1 MMIRFAVAVLGA
13 VMLTATGVS
22 AQYRDGADTASVHVT
37 LDACLDMARENY
49 PQIRQLGL
57 IEASEKYDLS
67 IASST
72 WIPQLSVSG
81 KANWQSDVVEM
92 PFEIPGFE
100 LDMPHDQYSLTA
112 NLTQHIWDGGAS
124 SSQRAAVKADAEVR
138 RGQTEVSL
146 YSVRSRVQNVY
157 LGILLLDEQISQN
170 RLLMESLRRNA
181 DEVQAMMDNGMAYR
195 SDLDMVNVNIL
206 DCSQQTDAL
215 CADRLAYIRM
225 LSLLTGQ
232 DMSGKELVVPSDAVM
247 VDAGAVSRP
256 ELALYAARLRQN
268 EVRMKQLN
276 ASISPQFDLTLQGG
290 FGRPGLNMLENEFA
304 PMFIAGIRMQWNLA
318 PLYTRKN
325 DRRKIEIQK
334 RDIELEEETF
344 LFNTGLD
351 ATRQQTEVDKA
362 RMMLEKDDEIIELRA
377 SIRRAGE
384 EQYRSGTIKMT
395 DLMDMIDDE
404 HDARLARSVHHIQL
418 LMAIYDLKNTVGQN

>member
-1 MMIRFAVAVLGA
+1 MKRFEAIAALAAALMSPGVA
-13 VMLTATGVS
+13 S
-22 AQYRDGADTASVHVT
+22 AQYRDGADTAAARVT

-67 IASST
+67 IAAST

-81 KANWQSDVVEM
+81 KATWQSDVVEM

-112 NLTQHIWDGGAS
+112 SLTQHIWDGGAS
-124 SSQRAAVKADAEVR
+124 SSKRAAVKADAEVS

-170 RLLMESLRRNA
+170 RLLMESLMRNA
-181 DEVQAMMDNGMAYR
+181 DEVKAMMDNGMAYK

-206 DCSQQTDAL
+206 DCRQQTDAL
-215 CADRLAYIRM
+215 CADRAAYVRM

-232 DMSGKELVVPSDAVM
+232 DMSGKDLAVPSDAEA
-247 VDAGAVSRP
+247 VDAATVLCP
-256 ELALYAARLRQN
+256 ELDLYAARLRQN
-268 EVRMKQLN
+268 EARMKQLN
-276 ASISPQFDLTLQGG
+276 ANISPQFDLTLQGG

-304 PMFIAGIRMQWNLA
+304 PMFVAGVKMQWNIA

-325 DRRKIEIQK
+325 DIRKMEIQR
-334 RDIELEEETF
+334 RDIELEKETF
-344 LFNTGLD
+344 LFNTELD
-351 ATRQQTEVDKA
+351 AAQQQTEVDKA
-362 RMMLEKDDEIIELRA
+362 RMMLERDDEIIELRE

-384 EQYRSGTIKMT
+384 EQYRNGTIKMT
-395 DLMDMIDDE
+395 DLMDMTDDE

-418 LMAIYDLKNTVGQN
+418 LMAIYDLKNTVGQK